1 MAMYDSLYPH
11 FGVARLRE
19 QHGYRWGDIVDEI
32 HALHVTDPR
41 VMAFTMTIKKIRKQH
56 DLAASLCHEPFCAV
70 CTAEILE
77 HFGGSE
83 EDLIHAYFGNL
94 FEIQQTLKMM
104 HMHRMERTYP
114 MTKTGTAA

>member
-11 FGVARLRE
+11 YGVAKLRE
-19 QHGYRWGDIVDEI
+19 QHGCRWGDIIDEV

-41 VMAFTMTIKKIRKQH
+41 VMAFTLTIKKIRKQH
-56 DLAASLCHEPFCAV
+56 QLSASLCKDPFCAV

-83 EDLIHAYFGNL
+83 EDLINFYFANL
-94 FEIQQTLKMM
+94 REIQQTLKLMYN
-104 HMHRMERTYP
+104 HRVERVTQ
-114 MTKTGTAA
+114 MARTA